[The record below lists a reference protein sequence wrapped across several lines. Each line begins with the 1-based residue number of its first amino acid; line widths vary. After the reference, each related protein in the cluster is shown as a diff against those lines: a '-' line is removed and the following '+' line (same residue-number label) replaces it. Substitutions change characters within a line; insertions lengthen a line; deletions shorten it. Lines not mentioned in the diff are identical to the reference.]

1 MRQVR
6 FSGRSRA
13 QLQSIARC
21 LLQQT
26 GDGRAGER
34 LVRGIEARILHLAEL
49 QGRLG
54 RPELGSD
61 VRSLPHLS
69 YVVVFRY
76 GEDSIDVLLV
86 VHSRQDVGPPET

>member
-13 QLQSIARC
+13 QLQSIARY

-49 QGRLG
+49 PGRIG
-54 RPELGSD
+54 RPRPELGSD

-76 GEDSIDVLLV
+76 GEDSIDVLMV
-86 VHSRQDVGPPET
+86 VHSR